1 MRTVL
6 PWWALALSLLLSLQ
20 ASAATRMPVIDRRM
34 ERPASMVDQ
43 HGQISWLERTI
54 VFPAGTNALEFDY
67 FVDSEAGKDF
77 LRVYVNDLVNPVW
90 SASGLNRRGRQRLNV
105 ATSGSV
111 KVRFAYQKDAAG
123 TEGTDTAWVDD
134 VAAFSSGGMGRFEIH
149 RFDALTTTVPT
160 GWAAAGYGGGWRPS
174 TPGVQ
179 QSAMRPVVQAGRH
192 GTTSFM
198 ERTVTWSPILCN
210 PTCPPWKGALE
221 FDAFVDSEVGDTLNV
236 YIYDAAAPT
245 PGAPV
250 WSSSGRNQAHH
261 IRLNV
266 GMGTKKVRFE
276 YAKDGSGSAGL
287 DTARVDRVVVRGGSG
302 RVVEEHDFSGRTPD
316 TSPIRVGSGPVEW
329 TGGGT
334 YGGWTVVRATPNTA
348 YVPSQSVG
356 QAWAANW
363 AAFAEPVV
371 DGVVRGPDLKN
382 ATRFLVV
389 DYGNPA
395 HAPTQ
400 VSLVHSKDTGTLY
413 ASLKLAGNGAAAGGE
428 GGTVTL
434 WLDDGRLT
442 TLKGRGCKASPA
454 SPGPEDRRIRFS
466 YSIPSG
472 GTVATVTPQDQGKG
486 TCVGTFDPAL
496 SPELW
501 GWDARVSEPSNDL
514 GTVHVEVRVQ
524 LPPGALVE
532 ERVGLGLKHEPAFPG
547 GALVRLPFGD
557 DGVGPTEGDVRSWE
571 TVSLAY
577 TEGAPEL
584 SENPYPACCYPYPSR
599 PGMAGW

>member
-6 PWWALALSLLLSLQ
+6 PWWTLALLTLLSLQ
-20 ASAATRMPVIDRRM
+20 ASAATRMPVIDRRV
-34 ERPASMVDQ
+34 ERPAAMLNQ
-43 HGQISWLERTI
+43 HGQTSWLERTI
-54 VFPAGTNALEFDY
+54 VFPVGTNSIEFDY

-77 LRVYVNDLVNPVW
+77 LRVYVNDLVNPLW
-90 SASGLNRRGRQRLNV
+90 SMSGLNRRGRQRLNV

-134 VAAFSSGGMGRFEIH
+134 VAAFSSGGQGRFEIH
-149 RFDALTTTVPT
+149 RFDALTTTVPV
-160 GWAAAGYGGGWRPS
+160 GWSAAGYGGGWRPS

-179 QSAMRPVVQAGRH
+179 QSAARPAVQAGRH
-192 GTTSFM
+192 GTVSYM
-198 ERTVTWSPILCN
+198 ERTVSWLPLLCN

-221 FDAFVDSEVGDTLNV
+221 FDAFVDSEVGDKLNV
-236 YIYDAAAPT
+236 YIYDAAAAT

-250 WSSSGRNQAHH
+250 WSSSGRNQAGH

-266 GMGTKKVRFE
+266 GVGTKKVRFE
-276 YAKDGSGSAGL
+276 YAKNASGSEGL
-287 DTARVDRVVVRGGSG
+287 DTARVDRVVIRGGWG
-302 RVVEEHDFSGRTPD
+302 RMVEEHDFTGRTPD
-316 TSPIRVGSGPVEW
+316 TSPIRVGSGLVEW

-334 YGGWTVVRATPNTA
+334 YGGWTVVRAMPNTS
-348 YVPSQSVG
+348 YVPSQVVG
-356 QAWAANW
+356 QAWAGDW
-363 AAFAEPVV
+363 ATFVEPVM
-371 DGVVRGPDLKN
+371 DGVVRGTDVKN
-382 ATRFLVV
+382 ATRFQVV

-400 VSLVHSKDTGTLY
+400 VSLVHSKDTGALY

-434 WLDDGRLT
+434 WLDDKRLN
-442 TLKGRGCKASPA
+442 TLLGRGCTGSPA
-454 SPGPEDRRIRFS
+454 SPGAEDRRIRFS

-486 TCVGTFDPAL
+486 TCAGTFSTAL
-496 SPELW
+496 SPEMW
-501 GWDARVSEPSNDL
+501 SWEARVSEPANDL

-524 LPPGALVE
+524 LPSGALAE
-532 ERVGLGLKHEPAFPG
+532 QRVGLGVKHEPAFPG

-557 DGVGPTEGDVRSWE
+557 DGVGPAEGDVRSWE
-571 TVSLAY
+571 TVNLAY
-577 TEGAPEL
+577 TVGVPEL